1 MIRYYITDRHAA
13 GGEAAVL
20 GFIRR
25 ALGQGVDY
33 VQIRE
38 KDLPARR
45 LLELVRAAIA
55 LPNPRGASI
64 LVNDR
69 VDIALA
75 ARAHGVHLPSGSLLP
90 AAIRA
95 ITTSGFLI
103 GVSCHSPEEVE
114 RAEAEGGDF
123 AVFGPVFFTE
133 SKARYGAPL
142 GLEALRQAAAGVK
155 MPVLALGGV
164 KVENAEACMAAG
176 AAGIAGIGMFQGK
189 Q

>member
-25 ALGQGVDY
+25 ALEQGIDY

-45 LLELVRAAIA
+45 LLDLVRAALA
-55 LPNPRGASI
+55 LPNPHGASI

-75 ARAHGVHLPSGSLLP
+75 AGAHGVHLPSGFAPSRRRTRHHPVRLPDRRLLP
-90 AAIRA
+90 LAGRGGAGR
-95 ITTSGFLI
+95 SRGWGFRRLRT
-103 GVSCHSPEEVE
+103 GVLHRVQGAVRSSVGPE
-114 RAEAEGGDF
+114 RAEAG
-123 AVFGPVFFTE
+123 
-133 SKARYGAPL
+133 
-142 GLEALRQAAAGVK
+142 AAGVK

-164 KVENAEACMAAG
+164 KLENAEACMAAG

-189 Q
+189 